1 MSENSVVRNP
11 SEIAREINFIKDQT
25 RRQMLAAS
33 LEIGARLVEVKDLIP
48 RGEWEKWLAENV
60 DYSQSTA
67 NNLMRIYREYGDEQ
81 INLLT
86 GKVPSEVF
94 GALSYT
100 QAVALLGLPME
111 QRMELAEE
119 KDLPSM
125 STRELEREVEAR
137 KNAEGRAEALDAE
150 LTAARGAK
158 ETLEAELAALR
169 DEIEKMQEA
178 DNAPEQIDMTDYI
191 SRTDADNAR
200 IAAVA
205 AARKESADAL
215 AKAQDA
221 AEKAKARAEKLKAEL
236 ESAADSG
243 KAEAEKAYSEALRTA
258 ESRVAALE
266 EKLRS
271 AAAPTV
277 QKFAVYFE
285 SLQDDFNKIAALL
298 DEADEADAAKIR
310 AGLRKVLA
318 AMSAAIGE
326 ENEQC
331 R

>member
-1 MSENSVVRNP
+1 MSENGIVTRDAGV
-11 SEIAREINFIKDQT
+11 IAREINFIKEQT
-25 RRQMLAAS
+25 KRQMLAAS
-33 LEIGARLVEVKDLIP
+33 MEIGARLVAAKDLVP
-48 RGEWEKWLAENV
+48 HGEWEKWLADNV

-86 GKVPSEVF
+86 GKAPSEVF

-119 KDLPSM
+119 KDLSSM

-137 KNAEGRAEALDAE
+137 KNAETRAETLDAE

-158 ETLEAELAALR
+158 ETLEAELASLR
-169 DEIEKMQEA
+169 DELAQMQAVEST
-178 DNAPEQIDMTDYI
+178 PEQIDMTDYI

-200 IAAVA
+200 IAAVN

-221 AEKAKARAEKLKAEL
+221 AEKAKAKAEKLKAEL
-236 ESAADSG
+236 ESAAASG
-243 KAEAEKAYSEALRTA
+243 KAEAEKAYSEALRAA
-258 ESRVAALE
+258 EERARALE
-266 EKLRS
+266 AKLQT
-271 AAAPTV
+271 AAAPVV

-285 SLQDDFNKIAALL
+285 SLQGDFNKIADLL
-298 DEADEADAAKIR
+298 LVADEADAAR
-310 AGLRKVLA
+310 MRTGLRKVLA
-318 AMSAAIGE
+318 AMSDAIGE
-326 ENEQC
+326 G
-331 R
+331 

>member
-11 SEIAREINFIKDQT
+11 ADIAREINFIKDQT
-25 RRQMLAAS
+25 KRQMLAAS
-33 LEIGARLVEVKDLIP
+33 MEIGARLVEAKDLVP
-48 RGEWEKWLAENV
+48 HGEWEQWLAENV

-86 GKVPSEVF
+86 GKAPSEVF

-137 KNAEGRAEALDAE
+137 KIAETRAEALDAE

-158 ETLEAELAALR
+158 ETLEAELAALH
-169 DEIEKMQEA
+169 DELAQMQAVES
-178 DNAPEQIDMTDYI
+178 APEQINMTDYI

-200 IAAVA
+200 IAAVD

-221 AEKAKARAEKLKAEL
+221 AEKAKAKAEKLKAEL
-236 ESAADSG
+236 ESAAASG
-243 KAEAEKAYSEALRTA
+243 KAEAEKAYSEALHAA
-258 ESRVAALE
+258 EERARSLE
-266 EKLRS
+266 EKLKS
-271 AAAPTV
+271 AAAPVV
-277 QKFAVYFE
+277 QKFAIYFE
-285 SLQDDFNKIAALL
+285 SLQGDFNKISDLL
-298 DEADEADAAKIR
+298 LVADEADAARMR

-318 AMSAAIGE
+318 AMSDAIGGE
-326 ENEQC
+326 
-331 R
+331 

>member
-1 MSENSVVRNP
+1 MSENGIVTRDAGV
-11 SEIAREINFIKDQT
+11 IAREINFIKEQT
-25 RRQMLAAS
+25 KRQMLAAS
-33 LEIGARLVEVKDLIP
+33 MEIGARLVAAKDLVP
-48 RGEWEKWLAENV
+48 HGEWEKWLADNV

-86 GKVPSEVF
+86 GKAPSEVF
-94 GALSYT
+94 GTLSYT

-137 KNAEGRAEALDAE
+137 KNAETRVEALDAE

-169 DEIEKMQEA
+169 DEIEKMQET
-178 DNAPEQIDMTDYI
+178 DNAPEQIDLSDYI

-200 IAAVA
+200 IAAVN

-221 AEKAKARAEKLKAEL
+221 AEKAKAKAEKLKAKL
-236 ESAADSG
+236 ESAAASG

-258 ESRVAALE
+258 EERSRALE
-266 EKLRS
+266 AKLQT
-271 AAAPTV
+271 AAAPVV
-277 QKFAVYFE
+277 QKFAIYFE
-285 SLQDDFNKIAALL
+285 SLQGDFNKIADLL
-298 DEADEADAAKIR
+298 LVADEADAAQMR

-318 AMSAAIGE
+318 AMSDAIGE
-326 ENEQC
+326 E
-331 R
+331 